1 MQRARQGRRTMIGAV
16 VAVLLIGG
24 VSAGAWAITREAD
37 GAAAVCGD
45 VTVPASTAVTYGLGL
60 QSAVG
65 TDFAAQHDIASY
77 GSDFWGQEYGGTRP
91 VDALASAVKSALTAD
106 CALILLADDW
116 GVDSSAFRAATE
128 EPGGV
133 DAYERI
139 RSRAEE
145 LKDAVRAA
153 LLEQSPPD
161 DADLRS
167 AFERLGDVSKESDLA
182 VTVWRVHGA
191 EEVIA
196 ASMAP
201 ASPTS
206 AGVTG
211 SSATVD
217 TTNAAALRDRLIAA
231 GASVEELRIDSQEI
245 SKEDLYSSQI
255 LDAMQHAEPGAVI
268 DGFTEGERLILV
280 DKLGG
285 GLLTFEQ
292 APQLARNAYVN
303 ELLEEQLEQGIDAD
317 PLRMTADLATLLLD
331 ATP

>member
-1 MQRARQGRRTMIGAV
+1 MQRARQGRRTMIGAA

-24 VSAGAWAITREAD
+24 VSAGAWAITRD
-37 GAAAVCGD
+37 VNTAAATCGD
-45 VTVPASTAVTYGLGL
+45 DAVSSSTAVTYGLGL

-77 GSDFWGQEYGGTRP
+77 GSDFWAQDYDGTRP
-91 VDALASAVKSALTAD
+91 VDALASAVESALTAD
-106 CALILLADDW
+106 CALIVLADDW
-116 GVDSSAFRAATE
+116 GVDSSAFRTATE

-145 LKDAVRAA
+145 LKDAVRTA

-167 AFERLGDVSKESDLA
+167 AFERLGDVYKESDLA
-182 VTVWRVHGA
+182 VTVWRVRGA
-191 EEVIA
+191 EDMLA
-196 ASMAP
+196 ASGVP
-201 ASPTS
+201 AS
-206 AGVTG
+206 AGTPSPDATG
-211 SSATVD
+211 VVD
-217 TTNAAALRDRLIAA
+217 TTDIARLRDRLIAA

-255 LDAMQHAEPGAVI
+255 LDAMQYAEQGAVI
-268 DGFTEGERLILV
+268 DGFAEGERLVLV

-303 ELLEEQLEQGIDAD
+303 ELLEKQLQQGIDAD
-317 PLRMTADLATLLLD
+317 PLRVTTDLASLLLD
-331 ATP
+331 TTP